1 MAEVRPF
8 VNRRRSGVTFAILMV
23 SSLLLVTLDPSPGH
37 VGLLSLVQTGISS
50 GSRWIV
56 NAVAA
61 IGEFRRNRQELLA
74 LRAELERM
82 EQRLRGVVQIEVE
95 NRNLRAQLN
104 LTLAAPAAPIAA
116 EVIGRDPGNRFKTIT
131 INRGARHGVRV
142 DAMVVADAGG
152 FQALVGKVESVTSFT
167 AMVRPILDSSS
178 YVAARLQRSEHDGQ
192 IEAEPAGNR
201 LIMRYVPRIAEEDLA
216 VDDLVITSGM
226 GNLYPRG
233 IHIGRV
239 VEHRAGEERS
249 SLHIIVKP
257 LVEFGRLDYVLVL
270 DTAERPDG

>member
-1 MAEVRPF
+1 
-8 VNRRRSGVTFAILMV
+8 MV

-50 GSRWIV
+50 GSRWVV

-61 IGEFRRNRQELLA
+61 IGELHRSRQEVLA

-82 EQRLRGVVQIEVE
+82 KQRQRGVVQLELE
-95 NRNLRAQLN
+95 NRNLRELLS
-104 LTLAAPAAPIAA
+104 LTRAAPSASIPA
-116 EVIGRDPGNRFKTIT
+116 EVIGRDPGNRIETIT

-142 DAMVVADAGG
+142 DATVVADADG
-152 FQALVGKVESVTSFT
+152 FRALVGKVESVTSFT

-201 LIMRYVPRIAEEDLA
+201 LIMRYVPRIAEEDLV

-226 GNLYPRG
+226 GGLYPRG

>member
-8 VNRRRSGVTFAILMV
+8 VSRRRSGVTFAILMV

-50 GSRWIV
+50 GSRWVV

-61 IGEFRRNRQELLA
+61 IGEFRRSRQEVLA

-82 EQRLRGVVQIEVE
+82 EQRLRGFVQLEVE

-104 LTLAAPAAPIAA
+104 LTLAAPAASIAA

-178 YVAARLQRSEHDGQ
+178 YVAARLQRTEHDGQ

-216 VDDLVITSGM
+216 VGDLVITSGM